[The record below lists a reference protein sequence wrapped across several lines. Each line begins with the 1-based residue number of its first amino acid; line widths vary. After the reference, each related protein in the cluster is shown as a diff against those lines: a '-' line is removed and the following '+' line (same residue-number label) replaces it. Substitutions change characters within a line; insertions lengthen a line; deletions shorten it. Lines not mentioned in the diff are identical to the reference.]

1 MSSHGGSSL
10 GQASTTSSISD
21 PLMDDHE
28 HDGGSSR
35 VGSRGDSI
43 GEEEDPS
50 IGAPSTITSE
60 RESLLS
66 VRSGSADDSSS
77 ALSRRSSRSS
87 GSRSSRTASS
97 LSDRIE
103 SLHAS
108 QGSLRDSQSSLL
120 KRLGIQRDD
129 DGNVIGTTS
138 GGTGSKPTTP
148 PDAHSF
154 APVSSAVIQDST
166 GAAISTTAPA
176 AGGGG
181 GAASSST
188 AGGASFGGGRGW
200 EGWDRE
206 EGHRALG
213 QSYQRHAMVLRE
225 ADAGSVHTD
234 PDNPYDVDEFG
245 SVSMGGSR
253 NSSSQIGTG
262 GSSSGSHSGSYSRT
276 TSSRD
281 KITSSG
287 SGSGSSRAHHQRSTS
302 SGKSTATSGSRST
315 DPTRIFGKLIRPS
328 REGLAAQTIMAKR
341 RHSLRT
347 MGRENFLSSMEQ
359 GDHLEKRRMAS
370 ASSTTGSKLG
380 YGLDDYDADGRPT
393 KFPRLSTMKMVCA
406 SVAVVSALTCGVVLL
421 ALPQSGPA
429 TAIKDAY
436 TSSEEK
442 VRSIV
447 FRSRTKGA
455 SSAAAAIGGDVA
467 ADAAADILESSGG
480 QREIEDITEK
490 TAEDQP
496 QENAKEPENPGSAR
510 TLNMLAPLTDYNTAH
525 SIEEE
530 GIYIPHSSS
539 EHFANIW
546 DEFLP
551 TDAPLYWDGQFSAG
565 YATSGILGRCYDMSL
580 ATTQREV
587 ESIKQDMMVEV
598 SQLVITDVLLPW
610 SALLFR
616 KILSLFLTSLFIF
629 SLGITGPPRHV

>member
-1 MSSHGGSSL
+1 MPPSAG
-10 GQASTTSSISD
+10 
-21 PLMDDHE
+21 
-28 HDGGSSR
+28 DGVGR
-35 VGSRGDSI
+35 VG
-43 GEEEDPS
+43 
-50 IGAPSTITSE
+50 
-60 RESLLS
+60 
-66 VRSGSADDSSS
+66 
-77 ALSRRSSRSS
+77 
-87 GSRSSRTASS
+87 
-97 LSDRIE
+97 
-103 SLHAS
+103 
-108 QGSLRDSQSSLL
+108 
-120 KRLGIQRDD
+120 
-129 DGNVIGTTS
+129 
-138 GGTGSKPTTP
+138 
-148 PDAHSF
+148 
-154 APVSSAVIQDST
+154 
-166 GAAISTTAPA
+166 
-176 AGGGG
+176 
-181 GAASSST
+181 
-188 AGGASFGGGRGW
+188 
-200 EGWDRE
+200 DRE

-276 TSSRD
+276 TTSRD

-287 SGSGSSRAHHQRSTS
+287 SGSGSSHVHHKHSTS

-370 ASSTTGSKLG
+370 ASSGTGSKLG

-406 SVAVVSALTCGVVLL
+406 SVAVISALTCGVVLL

-436 TSSEEK
+436 TTSEET

-447 FRSRTKGA
+447 FRSRTKPA
-455 SSAAAAIGGDVA
+455 TVSVSIGV
-467 ADAAADILESSGG
+467 DAAAETAESSGG

-490 TAEDQP
+490 TAEAKDQR
-496 QENAKEPENPGSAR
+496 QDDAKEIATSGKNPDSAR
-510 TLNMLAPLTDYNTAH
+510 TLNMLVPLTDYNTAH
-525 SIEEE
+525 SIDEE

-539 EHFANIW
+539 DHLANIW

-551 TDAPLYWDGQFSAG
+551 TDVPLYWDGQFSAG
-565 YATSGILGRCYDMSL
+565 YAMSGILGQCYGMSL
-580 ATTQREV
+580 ATTHGEL
-587 ESIKQDMMVEV
+587 ENIKQDMMVEV
-598 SQLVITDVLLPW
+598 SQLGTIDPFLVFYIL
-610 SALLFR
+610 LLFL
-616 KILSLFLTSLFIF
+616 KLSFLQSSRLE
-629 SLGITGPPRHV
+629 